1 MSQQDSNQKKSPS
14 KTTQS
19 PQSTNSSGEG
29 QPVQLEFVFPVD
41 RAPKSHSVGQ
51 FDERHTAAQVRHLT
65 NAVSELQT
73 TVLAL
78 LNARASRG

>member
-1 MSQQDSNQKKSPS
+1 M
-14 KTTQS
+14 
-19 PQSTNSSGEG
+19 
-29 QPVQLEFVFPVD
+29 QLEFVFPVD
-41 RAPKSHSVGQ
+41 RAPKAHSVGQ